1 MYPDMPEFRYQG
13 VSPSG
18 KLVRGVLFAKSRREA
33 KRRLREIEAERGI
46 RVTQLQRRAT
56 FLYKVRKG
64 TEKPIQGEQRAF
76 SKEEVEAALRRM
88 GYNVIWVRKKLLD
101 WTPKPS
107 SKDVTMFIRLSA
119 DLLREKFPYDE
130 ALQLLS
136 SDIQNK
142 GLRIILKDILQDLRE
157 GKDGREV
164 FGKHEDSLGR
174 FAAYMLGVASK
185 SGNMAE
191 IYESTAKFLER
202 DQQFKKDL
210 RSSLV
215 MPLIIVFLL
224 FAAIVYYV
232 AYIFP
237 ATAKMFTKF
246 NIPLPPL
253 TSATLRLSDF
263 LQHNILWMLGIIVA
277 LGIVVFQIVRSPKG
291 RLWLDR
297 NLIRIPVVGPLFH
310 KTSIEIFSRVFHT
323 LYGGSGES
331 MEAIRI
337 AAEAC
342 RNRFIEHKIKTV
354 ALPMMIRDGKGI
366 VESLQATGVFPESAI
381 SRFRSGAETGTLKQA
396 ALQLAE
402 YYEKETTYRM
412 KGVIDFVNIMISM
425 FIMIVMVGLTLVSSE
440 IATIKIP
447 TTTGF

>member
-1 MYPDMPEFRYQG
+1 MPEFRYQG
-13 VSPSG
+13 VTPSG
-18 KLVRGVLFAKSRREA
+18 KVVKGTLFAKNKGEA
-33 KRRLREIEAERGI
+33 KRRLRQLESQKGFRA
-46 RVTQLQRRAT
+46 TQLQRRAT
-56 FLYKVRKG
+56 FLYKIQKG

-76 SKEEVEAALRRM
+76 SKEEVKAALRRM
-88 GYNVIWVRKKLLD
+88 GYKVIWVRKKLFD

-107 SKDVTMFIRLSA
+107 SKDVAMFIRLSA

-136 SDIQNK
+136 SDIQSK
-142 GLRIILKDILQDLRE
+142 SLRIILKDILQDLKE
-157 GKDGREV
+157 GKDGKEV

-174 FAAYMLGVASK
+174 FTAYMLGVASK

-215 MPLIIVFLL
+215 MPLIIVFVL
-224 FAAIVYYV
+224 FVAVVYYV

-246 NIPLPPL
+246 DIPLPPL
-253 TSATLRLSDF
+253 TSATLRISDF
-263 LQHNILWMLGIIVA
+263 LQDNILWMLGVVVL
-277 LGIVVFQIVRSPKG
+277 LGLAVFQFFRSPKG
-291 RLWLDR
+291 RLLLDKA
-297 NLIRIPVVGPLFH
+297 LIRIPVVGPLFH

-323 LYGGSGES
+323 LYGGSGEG

-342 RNRFIEHKIKTV
+342 RNRFMEYKIKTV

-396 ALQLAE
+396 ALQLAD

-425 FIMIVMVGLTLVSSE
+425 FIMIVMIGLTLVSSE

-447 TTTGF
+447 TMTRL

>member
-1 MYPDMPEFRYQG
+1 MPEFRYQG

-18 KLVRGVLFAKSRREA
+18 KLVRGTLFAKNRGKA
-33 KRRLREIEAERGI
+33 KKRLGQLEAERGI
-46 RVTQLQRRAT
+46 RITQLQRRAT
-56 FLYKVRKG
+56 FLYRVQKG
-64 TEKPIQGEQRAF
+64 TEKPVQGEQRAF
-76 SKEEVEAALRRM
+76 SKEEVEMALRRM
-88 GYNVIWVRKKLLD
+88 GYRVIWVRKKLLD
-101 WTPKPS
+101 WTLKPS
-107 SKDVTMFIRLSA
+107 PKDVTMFIRLSA

-136 SDIQNK
+136 SDIQSK
-142 GLRIILKDILQDLRE
+142 SLRIILKDILQDLRE

-164 FGKHEDSLGR
+164 FGKHEYSLGR
-174 FAAYMLGVASK
+174 FTAYMLGVASK

-202 DQQFKKDL
+202 DQQFRKDL

-215 MPLIIVFLL
+215 MPLVIVALL
-224 FAAIVYYV
+224 FAAVIYYV

-246 NIPLPPL
+246 DIPLPPL
-253 TSATLRLSDF
+253 TSATLRMSDF
-263 LQHNILWMLGIIVA
+263 LQHNILWMLGIAVV
-277 LGIVVFQIVRSPKG
+277 LGLAAFQFFRSPKG
-291 RLWLDR
+291 RLLLDR
-297 NLIRIPVVGPLFH
+297 TLIRIPVVGPLFH

-323 LYGGSGES
+323 LYGGSGEN

-342 RNRFIEHKIKTV
+342 RNRFIEHQIKTI
-354 ALPMMIRDGKGI
+354 ALPMMLREGKGI
-366 VESLQATGVFPESAI
+366 VESLQATEVFPESAI
-381 SRFRSGAETGTLKQA
+381 SRFRSGAETGTLRQA

-402 YYEKETTYRM
+402 YYEKETSYRM
-412 KGVIDFVNIMISM
+412 KGVIDFVNIIITM
-425 FIMIVMVGLTLVSSE
+425 FIMVVMIGLTLVSSE

-447 TTTGF
+447 TAKF

>member
-1 MYPDMPEFRYQG
+1 MPEFRYQG

-64 TEKPIQGEQRAF
+64 TEKPIRGEQRAF

-342 RNRFIEHKIKTV
+342 RNRFIEHKIKTI

-425 FIMIVMVGLTLVSSE
+425 FIMIIMVGLTLVSSE

-447 TTTGF
+447 TTGF

>member
-1 MYPDMPEFRYQG
+1 

-64 TEKPIQGEQRAF
+64 TEKPIRGEQRAF

-342 RNRFIEHKIKTV
+342 RNRFIEHKIKTI

-425 FIMIVMVGLTLVSSE
+425 FIMIIMVGLTLVSSE

-447 TTTGF
+447 TTGF

>member
-1 MYPDMPEFRYQG
+1 MPEFRYQG

-18 KLVRGVLFAKSRREA
+18 KLVRGTLFAKNRGEA
-33 KRRLREIEAERGI
+33 KKRLGQLEAERGI

-56 FLYKVRKG
+56 FLYKVQKG
-64 TEKPIQGEQRAF
+64 TEKPVQGEQRAF
-76 SKEEVEAALRRM
+76 SKEEVETALRRM
-88 GYNVIWVRKKLLD
+88 GYRVIWVRKKLLD

-107 SKDVTMFIRLSA
+107 PKDVTMFIRLSA

-246 NIPLPPL
+246 DIPLPPL

-277 LGIVVFQIVRSPKG
+277 FGIVVFQIVRSPRG

-342 RNRFIEHKIKTV
+342 RNRFIEHQIKTI
-354 ALPMMIRDGKGI
+354 ALPMMLREGKGI
-366 VESLQATGVFPESAI
+366 VESLQATEVFPESAI
-381 SRFRSGAETGTLKQA
+381 SRFRSGAETGTLRQA

-402 YYEKETTYRM
+402 YYEKETSYRM
-412 KGVIDFVNIMISM
+412 KGVIDFVNIMITM
-425 FIMIVMVGLTLVSSE
+425 FIMVVMIGLTLVSSE

-447 TTTGF
+447 TAKF

>member
-1 MYPDMPEFRYQG
+1 MPEFRYQG

>member
-1 MYPDMPEFRYQG
+1 MPEFRYQG

-447 TTTGF
+447 TMTGF

>member
-1 MYPDMPEFRYQG
+1 MPEFRYQG

-425 FIMIVMVGLTLVSSE
+425 FIMVVMIGLTLVSSE

-447 TTTGF
+447 TMTGF